1 MLLSLFLFALATISP
16 VKTVCFFAW
25 DIHVCLFCIASTIDR
40 KISFLSFF
48 FLLIMKTVL
57 FLLIL
62 FDVVSY
68 DSSFFLD
75 FFSSLVYAMLFLFAV
90 KARIHRYS
98 RLLNKQTSSNESFL
112 TTLSRSFFFFFL
124 FYYVT
129 LTTSIS

>member
-1 MLLSLFLFALATISP
+1 MFLRVGYTCMFILYSLDNRPQNLF
-16 VKTVCFFAW
+16 
-25 DIHVCLFCIASTIDR
+25 
-40 KISFLSFF
+40 SFFF

-112 TTLSRSFFFFFL
+112 TTLSLVLFFFFFL